1 MTYIK
6 PTNNNNIFKN
16 IKYLD
21 PECLPINFNHRENE
35 MQTLASYIN
44 PIFYGSVPINAI
56 ILGGNGTGKTTAI
69 KKLLKEIKD
78 NITEIIP
85 VYINCRKHNTE
96 YKIYSKIHQVV
107 TQKTK
112 ITYGSNSNKLFN
124 SIMQTLQEE
133 HKYLIIAL
141 DDANYLLGTKENA
154 SPTSQNIIR
163 NFTRANESYNNIVG
177 LYPIITSQEFKYKFE
192 KEVSSCFTPREVY
205 FKPYSDEQ
213 ISNIISERCKIVFNT
228 EISEKSIQYIT
239 KVVQKTENIRVA
251 WEILKEYGI
260 KYEEEQEQEKII
272 KEIINQ
278 IC

>member
-6 PTNNNNIFKN
+6 PTNNNIFKN

-21 PECLPINFNHRENE
+21 PECLPLNFNHRENE
-35 MQTLASYIN
+35 MQTLASYIT

-56 ILGGNGTGKTTAI
+56 ILGGNATGKTTAI

-85 VYINCRKHNTE
+85 IYINCRKHNTE

-124 SIMQTLQEE
+124 TIMQTLQEE

-141 DDANYLLGTKENA
+141 DDANYILDTFHKL
-154 SPTSQNIIR
+154 
-163 NFTRANESYNNIVG
+163 F
-177 LYPIITSQEFKYKFE
+177 
-192 KEVSSCFTPREVY
+192 Y
-205 FKPYSDEQ
+205 F
-213 ISNIISERCKIVFNT
+213 
-228 EISEKSIQYIT
+228 
-239 KVVQKTENIRVA
+239 
-251 WEILKEYGI
+251 
-260 KYEEEQEQEKII
+260 
-272 KEIINQ
+272 
-278 IC
+278 